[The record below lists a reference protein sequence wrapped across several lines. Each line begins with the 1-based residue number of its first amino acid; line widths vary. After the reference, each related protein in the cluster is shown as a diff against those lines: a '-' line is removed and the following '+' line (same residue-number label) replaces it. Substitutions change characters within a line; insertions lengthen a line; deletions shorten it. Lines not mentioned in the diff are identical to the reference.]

1 MAVVNSHK
9 YCDGIRRRDML
20 SIGSMGLFGSM
31 INLPRVMEAQAR
43 AAAEGK
49 PAKDISM
56 ILVFLHGGLS
66 TIDTWDMKPDAPA
79 EFRGEFDPKSTVCR
93 GFSYAS
99 IFLAWRNSMTN
110 SCLLYTSDAAD
121 E

>member
-49 PAKDISM
+49 PAKDPQ
-56 ILVFLHGGLS
+56 
-66 TIDTWDMKPDAPA
+66 IDTQ
-79 EFRGEFDPKSTVCR
+79 DPSKWSQELPKAT
-93 GFSYAS
+93 
-99 IFLAWRNSMTN
+99 
-110 SCLLYTSDAAD
+110 
-121 E
+121 